1 MNRAGV
7 SVRCTRRGGAYVL
20 VLGAATLLTVAGL
33 SAVAVMRTS
42 IGRVVMSRDWSA
54 AGVLAES
61 SIEGALSRI
70 NTEPTWRSDFRTSP
84 VAGPTSIGGGTASFR
99 IEDPSDGDL
108 SNNPKDPVRIIG
120 VGKVGQARRAYAVE
134 ARWVPP
140 PALEVLNHAVYAT
153 GSINC
158 RGAAR
163 AVGGGIRCA
172 GTLTNS
178 STLLADVWASSV
190 SNSGTIAGE
199 VREGGSSLSPLS
211 DGTLA
216 SLASRGTVINYGSL
230 SGGSIDR
237 VLLSPGANPYGAPN
251 ADGIYVI
258 SVPALSTL
266 TIRRSRIVGTLVVQL
281 GLSSSLQVR
290 DEVNWERSD
299 DNLPTLIVSATALS
313 SVGFSGSSNP
323 LSEGLLGVNFN
334 PASTPYN
341 GQSDT
346 DTADTYPTEVRGV
359 IHISTLLASVT
370 CGHGFTLNGTLITE
384 GSLTIDAGAS
394 FNHDATVLNS
404 PPAAYQTGS
413 ASMMPVPGTW
423 SWVPVQE

>member
-1 MNRAGV
+1 MSHACV
-7 SVRCTRRGGAYVL
+7 SVRCARRGGAYVL
-20 VLGAATLLTVAGL
+20 VLGAATLLTVVGL
-33 SAVAVMRTS
+33 GVIAAVRTS

-70 NTEPTWRSDFRTSP
+70 NTEPTWRSDFGSSP
-84 VAGPTSIGGGTASFR
+84 VAGPVSIGGGTASFR
-99 IEDPSDGDL
+99 IEDPNDGDL
-108 SNNPKDPVRIIG
+108 SNNPKDPVRIVG
-120 VGKVGQARRAYAVE
+120 VGRVGQARRAYAVE

-140 PALEVLNHAVYAT
+140 PALEVLNHAVYAA

-158 RGAAR
+158 RGTAR
-163 AVGGGIRCA
+163 AVGGGIRCG

-178 STLLADVWASSV
+178 STLAADVWASSV

-211 DGTLA
+211 DGSLA
-216 SLASRGTVINYGSL
+216 GLASRGTAINYGSL
-230 SGGSIDR
+230 SGGFIDR
-237 VLLSPGANPYGAPN
+237 ALLSPGANPYGAPN
-251 ADGIYVI
+251 AGGIYVI

-266 TIRRSRIVGTLVVQL
+266 TIRRSRIVGTLIVQL
-281 GLSSSLQVR
+281 GLASSLQVR
-290 DEVNWERSD
+290 DEVNWERGD
-299 DNLPTLIVSATALS
+299 GNLPTLIVSAAALS
-313 SVGFSGSSNP
+313 SVSLTGSSNS
-323 LSEGLLGVNFN
+323 LSESLLGVNFN

-346 DTADTYPTEVRGV
+346 DTTDTYPTEVRGV
-359 IHISTLLASVT
+359 VHISTLLASVT
-370 CGHGFTLNGTLITE
+370 VGQGFSLNGTLISE

-394 FNHDATVLNS
+394 FNYDAAVLNN
-404 PPAAYQTGS
+404 PPAPYQTGS